1 MAALSDPARTGRL
14 RRSGAQ
20 WDQELHGRILLGDA
34 DAFDELYDQYAPMVY
49 GMALRVIR
57 DRTAAADITQ
67 EVFAG
72 FWEQPEGFNPGRGS
86 LRSWMGMLAHR
97 RAVDWVR
104 REQVRRGAMVTQAQQ
119 APPPLPNA
127 EEAAMTALAASS
139 VRSALEVVPE
149 SQRAVIVMAYFEGRP
164 GREISELLDI
174 PLGTV
179 KSRMRAGLQRLAR
192 ELRAAGISPEA

>member
-1 MAALSDPARTGRL
+1 
-14 RRSGAQ
+14 
-20 WDQELHGRILLGDA
+20 
-34 DAFDELYDQYAPMVY
+34 MVY
-49 GMALRVIR
+49 GRALRVIR
-57 DRTAAADITQ
+57 DRTAAADIAQ

-86 LRSWMGMLAHR
+86 LRSRIGMLAHR

-104 REQVRRGAMVTQAQQ
+104 REQVRRGAMVTQAQH
-119 APPPLPNA
+119 APALPNA

-149 SQRAVIVMAYFEGRP
+149 SQRGDRHGLLRGSP
-164 GREISELLDI
+164 GPRDLRTARH

>member
-1 MAALSDPARTGRL
+1 
-14 RRSGAQ
+14 
-20 WDQELHGRILLGDA
+20 
-34 DAFDELYDQYAPMVY
+34 MVY
-49 GMALRVIR
+49 GVALRVVR
-57 DRTAAADITQ
+57 DPTAAADITQ

-72 FWEQPEGFNPGRGS
+72 FWEHPEGFDPGRGR

-97 RAVDWVR
+97 RTVDWVR
-104 REQVRRGAMVTQAQQ
+104 HEQVRRRTVVTQAQL

-164 GREISELLDI
+164 GREISRLLGI

-179 KSRMRAGLQRLAR
+179 KSRMRAGLLRVAE